1 MKELC
6 EAYLRSKE
14 AEVNAKAVR
23 IAAEEALIQAI
34 GPSKLEGTETHAT
47 DGFKISVTSKLTRK
61 LDFDSYVGLG
71 LDFVDMVP
79 KINLANLRV
88 YEKTNP
94 ELVAVCVTSKPAKTS
109 IKVTEVI

>member
-6 EAYLRSKE
+6 DSYL
-14 AEVNAKAVR
+14 AAKAMEVSAKNIR
-23 IAAEEALIQAI
+23 IKAEMALIQAI
-34 GPSKLEGTETHAT
+34 GPKKLEGTETKAT

-61 LDFDSYVGLG
+61 LDYEAYQGLG

-79 KINLANLRV
+79 KINLTNLRV

-94 ELVAVCVTSKPAKTS
+94 ALVAECITSKPAKTS
-109 IKVTEVI
+109 VKVMEVA

>member
-1 MKELC
+1 MKKLC
-6 EAYLRSKE
+6 EFYL
-14 AEVNAKAVR
+14 AAKAQEVSAKAIR
-23 IAAEEALIQAI
+23 LKAEEALIEVI
-34 GPSKLEGTETHAT
+34 GLKKLEGTETHAT